1 MKIIRKVNDMI
12 TLSHELKNAH
22 LQIGFV
28 PTMGYLHEGHTTLM
42 ETSIRENEVTIVSIF
57 VNPLQFGPNEDF
69 DQYPRDEKRDIDI
82 LKKHQVNYLFLPDV
96 QEIYPSEP
104 TVSMTV
110 QNRTNVLCG
119 KRRPGHFD
127 GVVTVLSKLFHITK
141 ADFAYFGMKDAQQ
154 VAVIQGL
161 VEDLNFPIQIRPV
174 PTVREND
181 GLARSSRNIYLS
193 NQERKQAPH
202 LYRSLKLAE
211 QLIIDGEINPVIIIE
226 EVKKYLSLHT
236 DGKLDYVEL
245 LSYPELK
252 PIQTIGGQII
262 IALAVFFGKAR
273 LIDNIVIQVES

>member
-1 MKIIRKVNDMI
+1 M
-12 TLSHELKNAH
+12 
-22 LQIGFV
+22 
-28 PTMGYLHEGHTTLM
+28 
-42 ETSIRENEVTIVSIF
+42 
-57 VNPLQFGPNEDF
+57 
-69 DQYPRDEKRDIDI
+69 
-82 LKKHQVNYLFLPDV
+82 

-226 EVKKYLSLHT
+226 EVKKIFKFTYGWKAGLCGNIILSRI
-236 DGKLDYVEL
+236 EA
-245 LSYPELK
+245 YPNDWW
-252 PIQTIGGQII
+252 TNYYCFSC
-262 IALAVFFGKAR
+262 FFLEKQG
-273 LIDNIVIQVES
+273 

>member
-82 LKKHQVNYLFLPDV
+82 LKKHQVDYLFLPDV

>member
-57 VNPLQFGPNEDF
+57 INPLQFGPNEDF

-82 LKKHQVNYLFLPDV
+82 LKKHQVDYLFLPDV

>member
-82 LKKHQVNYLFLPDV
+82 LKKHQVDYLFLPDV

-236 DGKLDYVEL
+236 DGKLDYVEI